1 MQGGSIGVSST
12 QNEGSTF
19 SFYIKSRRASPPHP
33 TSPNQPPTSGLP
45 TRSKAETIKSHN
57 ADQAVP
63 LVPLAET
70 EKKKEEEGIYHILIV
85 EDNLINQR
93 VLSTQLKK
101 LGHVVHVANHG
112 LEALDLLSKT
122 TYSPCP
128 SPNKASPDIP
138 ATSPDTTN
146 PTTTRETPPNKPSQ
160 QLPLSVIL
168 MDVEMPIMDG
178 LTCTRRIRSM
188 ESSGQLLGHV
198 PIIAV
203 SANARREQVEQAR
216 KAGVDD
222 AICKP
227 FRIPELM
234 ALVRGLGVR
243 GVR

>member
-19 SFYIKSRRASPPHP
+19 SFYIKSRRASPPPP

-45 TRSKAETIKSHN
+45 TRSKAEIIKSHN

-70 EKKKEEEGIYHILIV
+70 EKKKKEEEGKYHILIV

-112 LEALDLLSKT
+112 LEALNLLSKT
-122 TYSPCP
+122 TYTPCP
-128 SPNKASPDIP
+128 SPNKASPDKT
-138 ATSPDTTN
+138 AEPDTN

-188 ESSGQLLGHV
+188 ESSGQLLGHI